1 MLQPFFAQA
10 DLYRGAIPDETTIL
24 NFRRLLEINEL
35 APENLTRVN
44 AYPTRKGL
52 ILKRGSS
59 VDAIIAAPSLTKN
72 AEGRRDPRRT
82 DEEGQS
88 VALVPVVVPSAAV
101 RKSPGTRKPASL
113 VALRGEAQST

>member
-44 AYPTRKGL
+44 VYPTRKGL
-52 ILKRGSS
+52 MLKRGSI
-59 VDAIIAAPSLTKN
+59 VDATIIAAPSSTKN
-72 AEGRRDPRRT
+72 AEGRRDPRCT

-88 VALVPVVVPSAAV
+88 VVVPSAAV